1 MWLNTTQVQQMAG
14 RAGRA
19 GLDTEG
25 EVIMLCP
32 PRCKD
37 LAPYANLLRVS
48 CICESCKASW
58 GEMSVFNGEVYPF
71 ESKSQEANAWFRF
84 GRVCAFSL

>member
-19 GLDTEG
+19 GLDTQG
-25 EVIMLCP
+25 EVVMLCP

-37 LAPYANLLRVS
+37 LGPYADLLKVRL
-48 CICESCKASW
+48 CAPASRL
-58 GEMSVFNGEVYPF
+58 EALLPDSS
-71 ESKSQEANAWFRF
+71 SKL
-84 GRVCAFSL
+84 AFAA